1 MGVSDSPF
9 IRACYGKNQE
19 GPIPVWIMRQ
29 AGRYLPEYQE
39 VRQQVSFQE
48 LCRSPELIAKVV
60 RQPVERFGLD
70 AAILFSD
77 ILTMLEP
84 MGAEVSFPEGGPRI
98 AHPIET
104 PEDVERLSTI
114 DPERDLPF
122 VLAGIRRIKDQLPST
137 PLIGFAGSPF
147 TLSCYL
153 IEGKGSKTFDKV
165 KIFMH
170 RYPEAAVKLLNLLA
184 DNVAEYLLA
193 QIEAGA
199 EAIQIF
205 DSWGGILAHDDY
217 ERFSAAPI
225 NRILTRVA
233 DAGVPRIVFINN
245 VAPFFDL
252 VAEYD
257 CEVIG
262 VDYRVNLET
271 AALALPKKAIQ
282 GNLDPTILFDTPE
295 MVAKETRRLL
305 ERLHRHDNLIFNL
318 GHGILPRTPIEAVET
333 MIKTVRA
340 FRVQRAKVRS

>member
-1 MGVSDSPF
+1 MGIKDSPF
-9 IRACYGKNQE
+9 IRACYGKNSA
-19 GPIPVWIMRQ
+19 GPIPIWIMRQ

-39 VRQQVSFQE
+39 VRQKVSFQE
-48 LCRSPELIAKVV
+48 LCQSPELIAEVV
-60 RQPVERFGLD
+60 RQPVERFKLD

-77 ILTMLEP
+77 ILTILEP

-104 PEDVERLSTI
+104 ADDVKRLSGI
-114 DPERDLPF
+114 EPLQDLPF
-122 VLAGIRRIKDQLPST
+122 VLEGVKRIKEILPQT
-137 PLIGFAGSPF
+137 PLIGFVGSPF

-170 RYPEAAVKLLNLLA
+170 RYPEAGEELLNLLA

-199 EAIQIF
+199 EAVQIF
-205 DSWGGILAHDDY
+205 DSWGGILSHDDY
-217 ERFSAAPI
+217 ERLSARPI
-225 NRILTRVA
+225 NRILAKLKGTN
-233 DAGVPRIVFINN
+233 VPRIVFVNN
-245 VAPFFDL
+245 VAPYFDL

-271 AALALPKKAIQ
+271 AALALPKKAVQ
-282 GNLDPTILFDTPE
+282 GNLDPTILFDKPE
-295 MVAKETRRLL
+295 VVAKETRRLL
-305 ERLHRHDNLIFNL
+305 DRLHRHDNLIFNL
-318 GHGILPRTPIEAVET
+318 GHGILPKTPIESVET

-340 FRVQRAKVRS
+340 FRK

>member
-1 MGVSDSPF
+1 MGVNESQF
-9 IRACYGKNQE
+9 IRACYGKNQQ
-19 GPIPVWIMRQ
+19 GPIPIWIMRQ

-39 VRQQVSFQE
+39 IRQKVSFQE
-48 LCRSPELIAKVV
+48 LCRSPELIAEVV

-77 ILTMLEP
+77 ILTILEP

-98 AHPIET
+98 ANPVET
-104 PEDVERLSTI
+104 PEDIERLTGI
-114 DPERDLPF
+114 DPENDLPF
-122 VLAGIRRIKDQLPST
+122 VLEGIKMIKGILPST
-137 PLIGFAGSPF
+137 PLIGFVGSPF

-153 IEGKGSKTFDKV
+153 IEGKGSKNFDKV

-170 RYPEAAVKLLNLLA
+170 SHPDAAEKLLNLLA
-184 DNVAEYLLA
+184 DNVSDYLLA

-199 EAIQIF
+199 EAVQIF

-217 ERFSAAPI
+217 ERFSAGPI
-225 NRILTRVA
+225 NRILKKLRQSK
-233 DAGVPRIVFINN
+233 VPRIVFVNN
-245 VAPFFDL
+245 VAPYFDIL
-252 VAEYD
+252 AEYD

-282 GNLDPTILFDTPE
+282 GNLDPTILFDEPQV
-295 MVAKETRRLL
+295 VARETRRLL
-305 ERLHRHDNLIFNL
+305 ERLHRHENLIFNL
-318 GHGILPRTPIEAVET
+318 GHGILPKTPIESVET

-340 FRVQRAKVRS
+340 FRK